1 MAVTT
6 QKLTFEEYLTYE
18 DGTDTRYELVDGEL
32 KPMSVGTGI
41 HAFIIDFLADRFKEV
56 LSDIEAAHGQSCKV
70 LAGSIGVQSPRG
82 GRQNTSRIPDIT
94 ILPLDQALS
103 MLNREAVIGL
113 NEPPPLLVV
122 EVVSPSTKTEDYRA
136 KRLEYNVLNISEYW
150 IVDPLSEQI
159 TICLLEEDLYDLTEF
174 RGDDRV
180 QSRLFPSLNL
190 TAAQIL
196 SGGL

>member
-32 KPMSVGTGI
+32 KPMSVATGI

-56 LSDIEAAHGQSCKV
+56 LSDIEAPHGESCKV

-94 ILPLDQALS
+94 ILPLDQAVS

-122 EVVSPSTKTEDYRA
+122 EVVSPSTKSDDYRS
-136 KRLEYNVLNISEYW
+136 KRGEYGLLEISEYW
-150 IVDPLSEQI
+150 IVDPLAEKVTLCVVDNQFYDSSEFSG
-159 TICLLEEDLYDLTEF
+159 EESI
-174 RGDDRV
+174 
-180 QSRLFPSLNL
+180 QSPTFSNLAL
-190 TAAQIL
+190 TAAQVL
-196 SGGL
+196 AGKL